1 MENKDTSN
9 PIAHTANIKKE
20 FKMLI
25 EHLREDV
32 TKVNDAAAKA
42 LFETSAEVLIGLEKR
57 SPIMKQKM
65 NRRGKAKRRM
75 NSTILFSNIPQ
86 RSLLNSNICHLTNGG

>member
-9 PIAHTANIKKE
+9 PIAHTANITKD

-42 LFETSAEVLIGLEKR
+42 LFETSAEVLIGLEKAFTDYETKNEPAWK
-57 SPIMKQKM
+57 SQ
-65 NRRGKAKRRM
+65 
-75 NSTILFSNIPQ
+75 TQ
-86 RSLLNSNICHLTNGG
+86 DE